1 VKLLDFGIAK
11 ALGDTS
17 EATKSGTMKGK
28 YAYMAPEQT
37 EGDNVDHR
45 SDIFACGIVLHEV
58 LTGRRLFKG
67 NNDVQTIERVRAC
80 QVPPPSLQ
88 NPAVPP
94 ELDAI
99 VLKALTRDPD
109 QRWQSAA
116 EMADALD
123 DVVHEARFQPTHLAG
138 ILHQLFPTEGSS
150 SAARMVTG
158 PVVPLSQVSQI
169 PTGSRSIRTRTI
181 PPVTRTATGAVRPT
195 FDSGV
200 APQELKPKSKA
211 GAWIGLLVVLG
222 AAGAGWKMFGQ
233 KLVGP
238 RPVTI
243 ASDPNRRFY
252 VHVKSVPEGAD
263 IYLGDG
269 LRSMGSTPVT
279 LPIDLTGLSSVKLR
293 LKKAGYEEYEQLVTG
308 DQQLSISLMPIG
320 GPPPGAAG
328 AGGAPGAGEEVK
340 KPRHRRTPKP
350 AVEESEKP
358 DKTDKPDEA
367 VPSGETTD
375 P

>member
-1 VKLLDFGIAK
+1 
-11 ALGDTS
+11 
-17 EATKSGTMKGK
+17 
-28 YAYMAPEQT
+28 
-37 EGDNVDHR
+37 
-45 SDIFACGIVLHEV
+45 
-58 LTGRRLFKG
+58 
-67 NNDVQTIERVRAC
+67 
-80 QVPPPSLQ
+80 
-88 NPAVPP
+88 
-94 ELDAI
+94 
-99 VLKALTRDPD
+99 
-109 QRWQSAA
+109 
-116 EMADALD
+116 
-123 DVVHEARFQPTHLAG
+123 
-138 ILHQLFPTEGSS
+138 
-150 SAARMVTG
+150 MVTG

-293 LKKAGYEEYEQLVTG
+293 LKKPGYEDYEQLVTG

-328 AGGAPGAGEEVK
+328 TGGAPASGEEIK
-340 KPRHRRTPKP
+340 KPRHRRAPKP
-350 AVEESEKP
+350 ATDESEKTEKTEKPATP
-358 DKTDKPDEA
+358 DDAAPA
-367 VPSGETTD
+367 VEPTE
-375 P
+375 

>member
-1 VKLLDFGIAK
+1 
-11 ALGDTS
+11 
-17 EATKSGTMKGK
+17 
-28 YAYMAPEQT
+28 
-37 EGDNVDHR
+37 
-45 SDIFACGIVLHEV
+45 
-58 LTGRRLFKG
+58 
-67 NNDVQTIERVRAC
+67 VRAC
-80 QVPPPSLQ
+80 QVPPPSQQ

-99 VLKALTRDPD
+99 VLKALTRDPAH
-109 QRWQSAA
+109 RWQSAA

-138 ILHQLFPTEGSS
+138 LLHQLFPTEGSS
-150 SAARMVTG
+150 SAARKATG
-158 PVVPLSQVSQI
+158 PLVPLSQVSQI

-181 PPVTRTATGAVRPT
+181 PPVTRTATGAAGT
-195 FDSGV
+195 FNTGV
-200 APQELKPKSKA
+200 VPPELKPKSKA
-211 GAWIGLLVVLG
+211 GAWIGLVVVLG

-233 KLVGP
+233 KLLAP
-238 RPVTI
+238 RPVTM
-243 ASDPNRRFY
+243 ASDPSRRFY

-279 LPIDLTGLSSVKLR
+279 LPIDLTGLSSLKLR

-308 DQQLSISLMPIG
+308 DQQLSIALTPIG
-320 GPPPGAAG
+320 GPPPGLAG

-350 AVEESEKP
+350 AADESEKTE
-358 DKTDKPDEA
+358 KTEKADEA
-367 VPSGETTD
+367 APAGES
-375 P
+375 PELER